1 MVAWL
6 IIFMVFVFWEVLA
19 LNFFAFSERRRMH
32 LRTRSSNACSEWV
45 MDGEEEL
52 RQLLK
57 RVWSVVQ
64 SSREHAPRPPHTT
77 KLWFLYLSA
86 TSFSVPTFMWVI
98 NHLDIWS
105 AILIP
110 SWLKKKKQKLNPKSC
125 IWIFGILLHSV
136 GVSIFT
142 IRWRNYDV
150 FPCHVFWLH
159 IAYDLVPYNITVH
172 HHLSGTARSI

>member
-45 MDGEEEL
+45 VDGEEEL

-98 NHLDIWS
+98 NHLDNWS

-110 SWLKKKKQKLNPKSC
+110 SWLKKKKQKLNPRPCTIDIWDIAAFRGCFHFYNSVKKLWCFPLSCLLTAYC
-125 IWIFGILLHSV
+125 IWPSAL
-136 GVSIFT
+136 
-142 IRWRNYDV
+142 
-150 FPCHVFWLH
+150 
-159 IAYDLVPYNITVH
+159 
-172 HHLSGTARSI
+172 

>member
-77 KLWFLYLSA
+77 KFWFLYLSA

-110 SWLKKKKQKLNPKSC
+110 SWLKKRSKNWTPSLVFGYLGYCC
-125 IWIFGILLHSV
+125 IPW
-136 GVSIFT
+136 
-142 IRWRNYDV
+142 V
-150 FPCHVFWLH
+150 FPFLQFGEETMMFSLVMSSDCILH
-159 IAYDLVPYNITVH
+159 MT
-172 HHLSGTARSI
+172 